1 MIKIFLTLALVIN
14 IASFR
19 ASDNPIKQSIATLES
34 NVGEMIVEM
43 IQLDD
48 GKWKLRSY
56 LDGGRIVKRE
66 EIEYFYLEDNFIRP
80 IEYDFSMKVI
90 LKRKYNASAV
100 FNWDE
105 NEVSY
110 NEKEEKGSVPLEE
123 AVLGPSTAQ
132 LQLRLDFRKM
142 DLGNIPKSLKY
153 KVFWK
158 GSIKERIFDIQENQ
172 EIIKTPI
179 GNYLTYKVSRR
190 YESGDSKSQV
200 FWVAPELDFS
210 VIKIFND
217 DGRMRITFEMKSFK
231 EID

>member
-1 MIKIFLTLALVIN
+1 MIKVFLTLALIFN
-14 IASFR
+14 ISILR
-19 ASDNPIKQSIATLES
+19 TSDEPIKQSIATLES
-34 NVGEMIVEM
+34 NIGEMEVEM
-43 IQLDD
+43 IQLKN

-56 LDGGRIVKRE
+56 LDGGRLVKRE

-80 IEYDFSMKVI
+80 IEYNFSMKVI

-158 GSIKERIFDIQENQ
+158 GSIKERIFDIQ
-172 EIIKTPI
+172 
-179 GNYLTYKVSRR
+179 
-190 YESGDSKSQV
+190 
-200 FWVAPELDFS
+200 
-210 VIKIFND
+210 
-217 DGRMRITFEMKSFK
+217 
-231 EID
+231 